1 MHVDGSPIFEVGSP
15 PTRCTIDDAGLRDR
29 LITVSDARRVSAESP
44 VHVVA
49 SSHRMAAS
57 LTTPCCFVYS
67 LVRFVSTFDRL
78 ATMGPMDPPSALR
91 DGLDLVVASPPCARR
106 MRRARRCLVV
116 VGDRI
121 GSTDG
126 QIRRLGVLDWL
137 IRAFDARRS
146 PSASTAISSQ
156 SPVCERDIPLLLC
169 HIR

>member
-1 MHVDGSPIFEVGSP
+1 MHVDASPIFEVASP
-15 PTRCTIDDAGLRDR
+15 ATRCTIEDPGLHGR
-29 LITVSDARRVSAESP
+29 LITASDARRVSAGSSLQA
-44 VHVVA
+44 VA
-49 SSHRMAAS
+49 SSHRVAAS
-57 LTTPCCFVYS
+57 LTTLCCFVYS

-78 ATMGPMDPPSALR
+78 ATMGSMDHPSALR
-91 DGLDLVVASPPCARR
+91 DGLDLIVASPPCARR

-169 HIR
+169 HIG